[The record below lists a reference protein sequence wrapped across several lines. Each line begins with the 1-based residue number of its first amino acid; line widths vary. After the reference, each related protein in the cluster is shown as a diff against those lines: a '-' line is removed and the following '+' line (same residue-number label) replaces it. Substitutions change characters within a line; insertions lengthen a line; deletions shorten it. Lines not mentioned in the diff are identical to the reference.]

1 MTFTAKAAQYKKE
14 QVAAFTELMKE
25 YPVVGLVNVAN
36 LPSRQFQILR
46 KKLRK
51 DVLLVMGKT
60 QFIKM
65 AIDNVKGS
73 KADFIKLS
81 DSIEG
86 MPALL
91 FTKQSPFK
99 VSALI
104 RASKSKASAKPG
116 QVAPYD
122 LIVPAGPT
130 PFTPGPIISEL
141 GAVGLKTGVE
151 NGKVTIREAST
162 IVRLGEVISKKA
174 SEVLAKF
181 GIEPMQVG
189 LELVAAYE
197 DGIVYGRDVLSIDA
211 EHYMAMLK
219 TAAAEALGLSIEIG
233 YTTKDNIERFIGKA
247 YSTAK
252 NFAINQKIISGVLLE
267 KELGD
272 AFKAAESIA
281 GSAGISAT
289 TDAPE
294 EKEEEP
300 KPETKAEEK
309 KPEPAA
315 EKNETAKKEG
325 NGGVKMIAE
334 EKKQKTMADK
344 IGEDFKEEIE
354 AEKRLRESV
363 DAQATEELV
372 GKLKKRGTLRQ

>member
-1 MTFTAKAAQYKKE
+1 MTFTAKAAEYKKG
-14 QVAAFTELMKE
+14 QVAAFAKLMRE
-25 YPVVGLVNVAN
+25 YPVVGLVNVEN

-60 QFIKM
+60 QFIRM
-65 AIDNVKGS
+65 AIDDVKDS
-73 KADFIKLS
+73 KAGFIKLS
-81 DSIEG
+81 DSMEG

-91 FTKQSPFK
+91 FTTQNPFK
-99 VSALI
+99 ISTLI
-104 RASKSKASAKPG
+104 RASKSKAPAKPG

-122 LIVPAGPT
+122 LVIPAGPT

-141 GAVGLKTGVE
+141 GSVGLKTGVE

-162 IVRLGEVISKKA
+162 IVRTGEVVSKKA

-189 LELVAAYE
+189 LDLVAAYE
-197 DGIVYGRDVLSIDA
+197 DGIVYGRNVLSIDA
-211 EHYMAMLK
+211 EQYLTMLK

-233 YTTKDNIERFIGKA
+233 YVTKGNIERFIGKA
-247 YSTAK
+247 FNTAK
-252 NFAINQKIISGVLLE
+252 NFAISQNILSSALLE
-267 KELGD
+267 KEFGD
-272 AFKAAESIA
+272 AVRAAESMA
-281 GSAGISAT
+281 ESAGISAT

-294 EKEEEP
+294 EQKEE
-300 KPETKAEEK
+300 KREEL

-315 EKNETAKKEG
+315 ERKEAAKKEG
-325 NGGVKMIAE
+325 SGGAKMVVE

-354 AEKRLRESV
+354 AEKKLRESV
-363 DAQATEELV
+363 DSQATEELV
-372 GKLKKRGTLRQ
+372 GRLKKKGTLRQ

>member
-1 MTFTAKAAQYKKE
+1 MTFTAKAAEYKKE
-14 QVAAFTELMKE
+14 QVAAFAKLMRE

-60 QFIKM
+60 QFIRM
-65 AIDNVKGS
+65 AIDDVKDS

-81 DSIEG
+81 DSMEG

-91 FTKQSPFK
+91 FTTQNPFK
-99 VSALI
+99 ISALI

-122 LIVPAGPT
+122 LVIPAGPT

-141 GAVGLKTGVE
+141 GSVGLKTGVE

-162 IVRLGEVISKKA
+162 IVRKGEVVSKKA

-189 LELVAAYE
+189 LDLVAAYE
-197 DGIVYGRDVLSIDA
+197 DGIVYGRNVLSIDA
-211 EHYMAMLK
+211 EQYMAMLK

-233 YTTKDNIERFIGKA
+233 YATKGNIERFIGKA
-247 YSTAK
+247 FNTAK
-252 NFAINQKIISGVLLE
+252 NFAISQNILSSALLE
-267 KELGD
+267 KEFGD
-272 AFKAAESIA
+272 AVRAAKSIA
-281 GSAGISAT
+281 ESAGISAT

-294 EKEEEP
+294 EQKEEKKEEP
-300 KPETKAEEK
+300 KPEPASEK
-309 KPEPAA
+309 KEA
-315 EKNETAKKEG
+315 AKKEG
-325 NGGVKMIAE
+325 SDGAKMVAE

-354 AEKRLRESV
+354 AEKKLRESV
-363 DAQATEELV
+363 DSQATEELV
-372 GKLKKRGTLRQ
+372 GRLKKKGTLRQ

>member
-1 MTFTAKAAQYKKE
+1 MTYTAKAAEYKKE
-14 QVAAFTELMKE
+14 QVSAFAKLMKE

-51 DVLLVMGKT
+51 EVLLLMGKT

-65 AIDNVKGS
+65 AIENVKDA
-73 KADFIKLS
+73 KVDFIKLS
-81 DSIEG
+81 GSIEG

-91 FTKQSPFK
+91 FTKQNPFK

-104 RASKSKASAKPG
+104 RASKSKAAAKPG

-122 LIVPAGPT
+122 LIIPAGPT

-141 GAVGLKTGVE
+141 GSVGLKTGVE

-162 IVRLGEVISKKA
+162 IVRKGETVSKKA

-189 LELVAAYE
+189 LDLVAAYE
-197 DGIVYGRDVLSIDA
+197 DGIVYGREVLSIDA
-211 EHYMAMLK
+211 EQYLSMLK

-233 YTTKDNIERFIGKA
+233 YTTKGNIERFIGKA

-252 NFAINQKIISGVLLE
+252 NFAINQKILSDVLLE
-267 KELGD
+267 KEIGD
-272 AFKAAESIA
+272 TFKAAESIA
-281 GSAGISAT
+281 GAAGISVT
-289 TDAPE
+289 TDVE
-294 EKEEEP
+294 KKEEE
-300 KPETKAEEK
+300 KPVAVEEK
-309 KPEPAA
+309 KAETKPEPVA
-315 EKNETAKKEG
+315 EKKEAAPA
-325 NGGVKMIAE
+325 AE

-344 IGEDFKEEIE
+344 IGEDFKEEI
-354 AEKRLRESV
+354 ASEKKVRESV
-363 DAQATEELV
+363 DTQAAEELLK
-372 GKLKKRGTLRQ
+372 KLKKKGTLRQ